1 MKRYNLK
8 YCCDD
13 VSVFPSS
20 TLINHDNNKF
30 SEYFGLTAISTYQL
44 KNKEPNEEPKKKGK
58 IYLFGLNQNIKDD
71 DNNNCEI
78 DYYLEYKKNIN
89 FHNGVL
95 QSNYIFTNDKLYLGS
110 VCVNGFYLSDLKEE
124 TYEKLLETSK
134 EKNNSGLSFEAFD
147 NKPEKICISFSNG
160 DMCLLVHGQQ
170 EKTWKAHEYHV
181 WSCTFNGNEN
191 VITTGSDDCS
201 FVIWDLRTTTISQQ
215 NKKSHT
221 QGITAVKFENFSE
234 LLYTASYDN
243 NIRIFDLRNIREPI
257 QTVDVNSSI
266 WRIKFLYKNNSVDNL
281 LVAACDGG
289 AKIFKKSNNDF
300 IYDKGI
306 FNNNELTY
314 GIDVIDML
322 RPKNEKKKIYLSCSF
337 YNKEV
342 QLWD

>member
-1 MKRYNLK
+1 MMKRYNLK

-170 EKTWKAHEYHV
+170 EKTW
-181 WSCTFNGNEN
+181 
-191 VITTGSDDCS
+191 
-201 FVIWDLRTTTISQQ
+201 
-215 NKKSHT
+215 
-221 QGITAVKFENFSE
+221 
-234 LLYTASYDN
+234 YDN

-257 QTVDVNSSI
+257 QTVDVNSNI

-289 AKIFKKSNNDF
+289 AKIFKKSNNGKLN
-300 IYDKGI
+300 I
-306 FNNNELTY
+306 
-314 GIDVIDML
+314 
-322 RPKNEKKKIYLSCSF
+322 
-337 YNKEV
+337 
-342 QLWD
+342 

>member
-191 VITTGSDDCS
+191 VITT
-201 FVIWDLRTTTISQQ
+201 
-215 NKKSHT
+215 
-221 QGITAVKFENFSE
+221 
-234 LLYTASYDN
+234 
-243 NIRIFDLRNIREPI
+243 
-257 QTVDVNSSI
+257 
-266 WRIKFLYKNNSVDNL
+266 
-281 LVAACDGG
+281 
-289 AKIFKKSNNDF
+289 DF

>member
-1 MKRYNLK
+1 MMKRYNLK

-124 TYEKLLETSK
+124 TYEKL
-134 EKNNSGLSFEAFD
+134 
-147 NKPEKICISFSNG
+147 
-160 DMCLLVHGQQ
+160 
-170 EKTWKAHEYHV
+170 
-181 WSCTFNGNEN
+181 
-191 VITTGSDDCS
+191 
-201 FVIWDLRTTTISQQ
+201 
-215 NKKSHT
+215 
-221 QGITAVKFENFSE
+221 
-234 LLYTASYDN
+234 
-243 NIRIFDLRNIREPI
+243 
-257 QTVDVNSSI
+257 
-266 WRIKFLYKNNSVDNL
+266 NNSVDNL